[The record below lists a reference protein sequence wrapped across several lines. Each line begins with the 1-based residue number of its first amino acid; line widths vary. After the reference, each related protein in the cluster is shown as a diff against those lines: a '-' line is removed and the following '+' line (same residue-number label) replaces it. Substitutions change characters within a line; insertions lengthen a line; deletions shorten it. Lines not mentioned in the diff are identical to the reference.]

1 MTSPNRE
8 NAENL
13 LIGMYDDLRRLATMR
28 IANESQA
35 QTLQATALV
44 HEAWLRL
51 TAKGDQTWQSRG
63 HFYAAASEAMRR
75 ILIDNARR
83 KGRVRHGGGQE
94 RANSEVLDFIAET
107 TPEEKVLLIDEGLKK
122 LEVSDPE
129 RAKVVVLKFFGG
141 LTNKEVGDSLG
152 ISERSVD
159 RHWACAKAWLLQW
172 MNGSGSKGI

>member
-1 MTSPNRE
+1 MTSPKHKE
-8 NAENL
+8 AENL
-13 LIGMYDDLRRLATMR
+13 LVGMYDDLRRLATNR
-28 IANESQA
+28 IASEKQA

-51 TAKGDQTWQSRG
+51 TATGDQTWQSRG
-63 HFYAAASEAMRR
+63 HFFGAASEAMRR

-83 KGRVRHGGGQE
+83 KGRVKHGGDQE
-94 RANSEVLDFIAET
+94 RVNAQEMDLVAET
-107 TPEEKVLLIDEGLKK
+107 TPEEKVLLIDEGLQK
-122 LEVSDPE
+122 LEVSNPE

-141 LTNKEVGDSLG
+141 LTNKEVGESLG

-172 MNGSGSKGI
+172 MNGSGINEL

>member
-1 MTSPNRE
+1 MTSPKHKE
-8 NAENL
+8 AENL
-13 LIGMYDDLRRLATMR
+13 LVGMYDDLRRLATTR
-28 IANESQA
+28 IAHEKQA

-63 HFYAAASEAMRR
+63 HFFGAASEAMRR

-83 KGRVRHGGGQE
+83 KARVKHGGDQE
-94 RANSEVLDFIAET
+94 RVNSQEMNFVAET

-122 LEVSDPE
+122 LEVSNPE
-129 RAKVVVLKFFGG
+129 RAKVVLLKFFGG
-141 LTNKEVGDSLG
+141 LTNKEVGESLG
-152 ISERSVD
+152 MSERSVD

-172 MNGSGSKGI
+172 MNGADSNEA